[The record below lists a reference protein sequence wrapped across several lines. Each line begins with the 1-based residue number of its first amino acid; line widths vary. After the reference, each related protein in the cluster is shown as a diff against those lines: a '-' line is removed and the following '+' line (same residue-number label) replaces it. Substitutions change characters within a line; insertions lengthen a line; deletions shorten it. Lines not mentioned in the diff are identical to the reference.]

1 MELFKRKRKAEQLY
15 VAKTEIISEG
25 IYGISPE
32 EYATVTRYFLVEKQK
47 NGEYREIFSKEHL
60 KSSNNCIANG
70 VMKNDFDI
78 PVILE
83 IKPISKYLSSKKLTD
98 SKLFY
103 FINEVNTS
111 NQLKELEKLGD
122 KNKIIDDEYYDDEYD
137 YDEYDYDEDDST
149 YEEDT
154 TEGYQQ

>member
-15 VAKTEIISEG
+15 VARTEIISEG

-60 KSSNNCIANG
+60 KLSNNCIANG

-98 SKLFY
+98 SELFY
-103 FINEVNTS
+103 FINEVNTI
-111 NQLKELEKLGD
+111 NQLEWLEEQED
-122 KNKIIDDEYYDDEYD
+122 KNKKNDDEYYDDEYD
-137 YDEYDYDEDDST
+137 YEYCEDDST

>member
-15 VAKTEIISEG
+15 VARTEIISEG

-60 KSSNNCIANG
+60 KSSINCIANG

-98 SKLFY
+98 SELFY
-103 FINEVNTS
+103 FINEVNTI
-111 NQLKELEKLGD
+111 NQLEWLEEQED
-122 KNKIIDDEYYDDEYD
+122 KNKKIYDEDYDDEYD
-137 YDEYDYDEDDST
+137 YEYGEDDST
-149 YEEDT
+149 YEEDA
-154 TEGYQQ
+154 TEGYQ